1 METVSVIVPV
11 YNVKRYLPRCI
22 ESILRQSHTEL
33 EIILVDDGS
42 TDGSGAV
49 CDRYAAKDERIRV
62 VHKRNEGV
70 SSARNTGL
78 ELSTG
83 QYVMFVDS
91 DDWLALRAIETLY
104 QRITEDH
111 ADLAIAEIE
120 SVDSIRRS
128 KSKSK
133 EPSGRFCLNNP
144 EGFLAFFKTGIN
156 WFGPVAKLF
165 CTHIIRRHQLVFP
178 LGIKNGEDTIF
189 VLDYLKRISRVSY
202 SDRVMYFYN
211 RLIGDSA
218 VLRYNRELYR
228 AIVEIVCLLYDA
240 VKQLGIENDGDAWSV
255 LILQELR
262 FLIRY
267 YASFGIDYSTFEPI
281 FRETLDALRS
291 RNPGMLEALR
301 ADEENAELLR
311 CVTSGDCEALYRKLQ
326 GRNAKPAKRSG
337 IAEAVKAPV
346 RRFKKWLL
354 FDLRLWYRP

>member
-1 METVSVIVPV
+1 MDTVSVIVPV

-22 ESILRQSHTEL
+22 ESILRQSYKQL
-33 EIILVDDGS
+33 EILLVDDGS
-42 TDGSGAV
+42 TDGSGAI

-104 QRITEDH
+104 QRITEGH
-111 ADLAIAEIE
+111 ADLAVGDLEN
-120 SVDSIRRS
+120 VDSIRRS

-133 EPSGRFCLNNP
+133 CPSGVFHLGDP
-144 EGFLAFFKTGIN
+144 EGFLRFFITKIN
-156 WFGPVAKLF
+156 WRGPCAKLF
-165 CTHIIRRHQLVFP
+165 RAEIIRLHQLKFP
-178 LGIKNGEDTIF
+178 LGVTDGEDTIF
-189 VLDYLKRISRVSY
+189 VLSYLKQIRSVSHCDRIV
-202 SDRVMYFYN
+202 YFYN
-211 RLIGDSA
+211 RLVGDSA
-218 VLRYNRELYR
+218 ALRYNRDFCH
-228 AIVEIVCLLYDA
+228 AIAEIVCLEYDM
-240 VKQLGIENDGDAWSV
+240 VNNLRIENDGDAWSV
-255 LILQELR
+255 LILQEFR

-291 RNPGMLEALR
+291 RDPGMLEALR
-301 ADEENAELLR
+301 ADEENAELLS

-326 GRNAKPAKRSG
+326 GKNAEPAKRSG

-346 RRFKKWLL
+346 RRLKKFVL
-354 FDLRLWYRP
+354 FDLLIGYRK